1 MSVTKHIQPPKET
14 DEDNDV
20 INIRL
25 SDIVGFLIS
34 SLRTLLTGA
43 LLGGIIGAVWAFS
56 QLNQYTSQ
64 ITVLPEVQTKSPS
77 NLGNL
82 GSLAGLAG
90 IDIGAIGTGSDAVRP
105 DLYPNVVQSAT
116 FGLYLLKQ
124 PVSPKGIKAV
134 QPFESFWQQQQTPG
148 LFSWLSFGNSKDQAS
163 TTNQT
168 GASELLQM
176 TKEQETTVK
185 MLQEKITAAYDRKT
199 GVLILTSTMP
209 DPLVAAQ
216 TANLALRYLTDYVTT
231 YRTEKAR
238 LEVDFL
244 ARQVAAAKHRYQSAE
259 YELSAYRD
267 RNRSLFLNTA
277 KVEEQRIQAEF
288 LLAQDLYNTLS
299 KQAEM
304 AKIKVQQ
311 ETPVFKVLEPAR
323 VPNTKSGPKRPLILL
338 MGLVLGLVSAL
349 AVRFIRFFRAK

>member
-25 SDIVGFLIS
+25 SDIVGFLMGS
-34 SLRTLLTGA
+34 PRTLLAGA

-56 QLNQYTSQ
+56 QPNQYTSQ
-64 ITVLPEVQTKSPS
+64 ITVLPEVQTKSS
-77 NLGNL
+77 GNLGNL

-105 DLYPNVVQSAT
+105 DLYPNVVQSAP

-148 LFSWLSFGNSKDQAS
+148 LFSWLSFENSKSPEPTA
-163 TTNQT
+163 NQT
-168 GASELLQM
+168 GTSGLLQM
-176 TKEQETTVK
+176 TREQETMVK
-185 MLQEKITAAYDRKT
+185 MLQERITAAYDRKT

-216 TANLALRYLTDYVTT
+216 TANLSLRYLTDYVTT

-244 ARQVAAAKHRYQSAE
+244 ARQVAAAKHRYQLAE
-259 YELSAYRD
+259 YGLSAYRD
-267 RNRSLFLNTA
+267 QNRSLFLNTA
-277 KVEEQRIQAEF
+277 KVEEQRMQAEF

-299 KQAEM
+299 KQTEM

-311 ETPVFKVLEPAR
+311 ETPIFKVLEPAR
-323 VPNTKSGPKRPLILL
+323 VPNIKSGPKKTIILL
-338 MGLVLGLVSAL
+338 GFILTGLVLAMIYS
-349 AVRFIRFFRAK
+349 FIRRWA